1 VKKESEGSR
10 ERERE
15 TDMAFRWLLH
25 SACHVLGSP
34 KDTKMHANE
43 EGVQGDHIKILKVPS
58 NGGIILPE
66 MQQACEEKQPSGF
79 QMPLHYPRY
88 KKTDYEKMEEWKVEL
103 LLKQYGLS
111 FDGTL
116 DEKRAYAMGAFL
128 WPNQY

>member
-1 VKKESEGSR
+1 
-10 ERERE
+10 
-15 TDMAFRWLLH
+15 
-25 SACHVLGSP
+25 
-34 KDTKMHANE
+34 MHANE

-128 WPNQY
+128 WPNQYWLPMDVHGEHWSYYVLPIDLTGLMPNLAPCNNIGL